1 MWTNGPIIPGLESSQ
16 KNSGFRQN
24 HHHKTK
30 KNAMASQLASVS
42 LEQDLAVVLANRE
55 AVKALQDVLNK
66 ALASLKSSEDLE
78 KVMIQNKSQEIVFK
92 ELEDRTKFQRISP
105 EMSSMIAMQVTK
117 GVNPLKVAEYFG
129 VTKGT
134 VYNHVNRDSKRKARG
149 GTGIAPRRSAR
160 QPRATVSALADRARI
175 SRSPRRPFA
184 QAVWL

>member
-1 MWTNGPIIPGLESSQ
+1 
-16 KNSGFRQN
+16 
-24 HHHKTK
+24 
-30 KNAMASQLASVS
+30 MASQLASVS
-42 LEQDLAVVLANRE
+42 LEQVSAVVLANRE

-129 VTKGT
+129 VAKGT

-149 GTGIAPRRSAR
+149 GTGIAPPKKLGRKSIFHDTENIVKCLTWLD
-160 QPRATVSALADRARI
+160 QDPSI
-175 SRSPRRPFA
+175 SLQNMA
-184 QAVWL
+184 QKFRDEGINVAASSIQR